1 MVAIKQQL
9 VSRTNRISKGT
20 NSIKY
25 ITIHETANTG
35 RGANAQAHANLQ
47 SNGNS
52 REASWHY
59 SVDDKQVIQSF
70 KDTAICWHAGKGNS
84 QSIGIEICVNSDG
97 DFNKAVDS
105 TVALVRLL
113 MARHKLDASKVVQ
126 HNYWTGKDCP
136 HYLRSGKKGVNWN
149 QFKEKLKG
157 DVTVATNYEKNAK
170 PSPSLAAE
178 FKKAVDLGITD
189 GTYPK
194 RPATREEV
202 AVMIVR
208 ALGKK

>member
-9 VSRTNRISKGT
+9 VTRTNRIGKGT

-47 SNGNS
+47 SNGNP

-70 KDTAICWHAGKGNS
+70 KDTAICWHAGSGNS

-97 DFNKAVDS
+97 DFNKAVDNAA
-105 TVALVRLL
+105 ALVRLL
-113 MARHKLDASKVVQ
+113 MARHKLDVSKVVQ
-126 HNYWTGKDCP
+126 HNHWTGKDCP
-136 HYLRSGKKGVNWN
+136 HYLRSGKKGINWN
-149 QFKEKLKG
+149 QFKDKLKG
-157 DVTVATNYEKNAK
+157 DVEVATNYEKNAK

-178 FKKAVDLGITD
+178 FKKAVELKITD